1 MRWHFIFDPHIN
13 TMSNQELI
21 IIAIYETTKLKF
33 RKVMWLAQGLTVNKW
48 HSPGYNSDFL
58 TYCIVQDDGPLLP
71 LFFVSVL
78 NGLSKCQRA
87 WGPRIRGSEQPSTW
101 MWAACCDWATALHCQ
116 GFSLCLSLFF
126 LNWGVTHILYT
137 WNAVVSSIH
146 LSNIWHMYTL
156 VCNYHPVQN
165 IEISRSWYVS
175 WYSRANMSVRAVY
188 SVTIPLKS
196 SVGLSSS
203 KVVSSESLLPTEWI
217 TLELY
222 VEEEDHMVQLTNE
235 EVKLTANI
243 YPVI

>member
-1 MRWHFIFDPHIN
+1 MGKIHTHQCVHKEDDNMQNLKMHFTTFLLLPELFIF
-13 TMSNQELI
+13 
-21 IIAIYETTKLKF
+21 
-33 RKVMWLAQGLTVNKW
+33 
-48 HSPGYNSDFL
+48 FL
-58 TYCIVQDDGPLLP
+58 
-71 LFFVSVL
+71 LFS
-78 NGLSKCQRA
+78 
-87 WGPRIRGSEQPSTW
+87 
-101 MWAACCDWATALHCQ
+101 HC
-116 GFSLCLSLFF
+116 SLCLSLFF